1 MPTGTMQGP
10 SAPEPSPSRPKKL
23 KTFDEDDIVRYSLA
37 LDVPIVGLV
46 RNREEYKEM
55 REMALIT
62 GTVMGLTGVP
72 RAAKRPADA
81 ADAESA

>member
-1 MPTGTMQGP
+1 MPSFASREPAPP
-10 SAPEPSPSRPKKL
+10 SARPRKL

-46 RNREEYKEM
+46 RNRDEYKEM

-62 GTVMGLTGVP
+62 GTVLGLSNVP
-72 RAAKRPADA
+72 RASKRADGMGDEA
-81 ADAESA
+81 T